1 MSKQVGQRKVRVD
14 AFDKATGRAMYTDD
28 LCGQDALVVRLVHAT
43 VAHGL
48 VKSIDTAAAEQVEG
62 VVKVLTCFDVPNYP
76 FPTAGHPWSTDPHH
90 QDVADRLLMNR
101 HVRYYGDEVAA
112 VIAEDEVAAAQAV
125 RALKVEYE
133 ELPFV
138 LDVQKAMEDGAPQL
152 HEEYKNNI
160 HDIKALQEAIDQ
172 WIAEVADARVHG
184 GKTVA
189 QLFEEERAML
199 VDPGHADTYM
209 PIAHRMQ
216 VVSKRAGVH
225 IYGQRFQ
232 LPPETAEKCVA
243 ITVRH
248 NGEFLISTPEGRQLL
263 TGTIPLEQM
272 QTYKFESLEVK
283 ADTAPAEEPEQPI
296 KVNKH
301 MLDLVGIE
309 DFTYG

>member
-1 MSKQVGQRKVRVD
+1 
-14 AFDKATGRAMYTDD
+14 
-28 LCGQDALVVRLVHAT
+28 
-43 VAHGL
+43 
-48 VKSIDTAAAEQVEG
+48 
-62 VVKVLTCFDVPNYP
+62 
-76 FPTAGHPWSTDPHH
+76 
-90 QDVADRLLMNR
+90 
-101 HVRYYGDEVAA
+101 
-112 VIAEDEVAAAQAV
+112 
-125 RALKVEYE
+125 
-133 ELPFV
+133 
-138 LDVQKAMEDGAPQL
+138 
-152 HEEYKNNI
+152 
-160 HDIKALQEAIDQ
+160 
-172 WIAEVADARVHG
+172 
-184 GKTVA
+184 
-189 QLFEEERAML
+189 ML

-296 KVNKH
+296 KVNEH